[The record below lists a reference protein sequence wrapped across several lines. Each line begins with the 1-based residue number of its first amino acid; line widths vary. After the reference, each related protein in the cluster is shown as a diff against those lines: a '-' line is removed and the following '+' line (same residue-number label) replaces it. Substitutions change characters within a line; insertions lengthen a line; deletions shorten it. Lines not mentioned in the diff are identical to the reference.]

1 MMLVDLR
8 DRRGRGG
15 SQVILP
21 YLVIIS
27 ASINKTN
34 KQNQSKNQTKNK
46 SKDCLCIW
54 GSKVKEIKIPRTQI
68 SEK

>member
-8 DRRGRGG
+8 DRKGRGG
-15 SQVILP
+15 GQVILP

-34 KQNQSKNQTKNK
+34 KQISKTKAKNK
-46 SKDCLCIW
+46 QKTNQKTVGLGI
-54 GSKVKEIKIPRTQI
+54 
-68 SEK
+68 